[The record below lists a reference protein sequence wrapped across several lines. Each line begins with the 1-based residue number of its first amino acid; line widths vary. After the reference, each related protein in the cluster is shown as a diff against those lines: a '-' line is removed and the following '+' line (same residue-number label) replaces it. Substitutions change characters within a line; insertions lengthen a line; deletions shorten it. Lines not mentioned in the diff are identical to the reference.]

1 MYDCA
6 PYNHSRRR
14 NKMIESFRQHKDLGL
29 GEVVRQASKILEMT
43 PEDWL
48 EFSAGQNTKFNL
60 ARFRVSPLKAFFL
73 QFVGFFHLLIC
84 SARISRRSIGQKDV
98 MFFGSSVNQISVLQP
113 IYNECADISK
123 VFIVPKVFQARC
135 ESLISSKVL
144 YGVDSRYMVAVMY
157 LLFRRSRY
165 LLRALLLIDKRLI
178 VHRIKSFWSVYL
190 WLVYHQVLL
199 NEIRPRMVMMSNDH
213 NPETRALI
221 ELCKLFGIKTGYVPH
236 AGVSMR
242 FHSLDFDYSFLD
254 GEHALE
260 TYKACDRR
268 RSPNSKVLH
277 QRRCYLVGNLRKVR
291 SAKESA
297 PRSPTVGLA
306 VKGTDTLKNV
316 EVMIVR
322 LAEQAPVVLR
332 PHPNLKSQKYE
343 DLISNISL
351 PNVTLSDPSV
361 DDIETFFNSVTTVI
375 SGNSTLLLEAASI
388 GKAAIYLGDLSGGVY
403 DYYGYV
409 ARNVVPYYSSMEEL
423 IAQIEQGEDW
433 CASYPS
439 ESGVRYYWSSYK
451 TQFENQEA
459 NIIADL
465 ISKVVNNG
473 DDPSPKYKLK
483 WVDL

>member
-1 MYDCA
+1 
-6 PYNHSRRR
+6 
-14 NKMIESFRQHKDLGL
+14 MIDSLRGHTDLGL
-29 GEVVRQASKILEMT
+29 SHVVRQASKILEMT

-60 ARFRVSPLKAFFL
+60 ARFRVVPLKAFLFQFL
-73 QFVGFFHLLIC
+73 GFVHLLIF
-84 SARISRRSIGQKDV
+84 SMKLKRGSVGQKDV
-98 MFFGSSVNQISVLQP
+98 MFFASSVNQISVLQP
-113 IYNECADISK
+113 VYEECSDMSR

-144 YGVDSRYMVAVMY
+144 YAVDLKYMVAVMY
-157 LLFRRSRY
+157 LLLKRSRY
-165 LLRALLLIDKRLI
+165 LLTTLLSIDKRLI
-178 VHRIKSFWSVYL
+178 VHRLKSFWSVYL

-236 AGVSMR
+236 AGVSTR
-242 FHSLDFDYSFLD
+242 FHALDFDYSFLD

-268 RSPNSKVLH
+268 RSPRSKVV
-277 QRRCYLVGNLRKVR
+277 QKRRCYLVGNLRKLLSCR
-291 SAKESA
+291 EPTAES
-297 PRSPTVGLA
+297 TTFGLA
-306 VKGTDTLKNV
+306 VKGTDTLQNV
-316 EVMIVR
+316 AIMIAR

-332 PHPNLKSQKYE
+332 PHPNLKPKIYR
-343 DLISNISL
+343 DLVSDVNL
-351 PNVTLSDPSV
+351 PNVTLSDPAV
-361 DDIETFFNSVTTVI
+361 DDIESFLDSVSTVI

-409 ARNVVPYYSSMEEL
+409 SRNVVRYYSSIEEL
-423 IAQIEQGEDW
+423 IAQIEQSENW
-433 CASYPS
+433 CAVYPS

-465 ISKVVNNG
+465 IFEVINNG
-473 DDPSPKYKLK
+473 DNSSPNYKVK
-483 WVDL
+483 WVEL